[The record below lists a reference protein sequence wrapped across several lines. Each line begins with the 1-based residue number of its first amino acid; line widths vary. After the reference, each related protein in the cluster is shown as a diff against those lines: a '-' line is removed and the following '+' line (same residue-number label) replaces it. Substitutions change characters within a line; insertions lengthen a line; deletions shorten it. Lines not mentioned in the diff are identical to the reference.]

1 MPGLLSAGE
10 VQRRMS
16 LLYDK
21 IEILE
26 HNEKF
31 VLVKSI

>member
-1 MPGLLSAGE
+1 
-10 VQRRMS
+10 VQKKMS
-16 LLYDK
+16 LLFDK